1 MRAEKL
7 AAYRGVGTLAGKAQ
21 AAFPRIVYRAGRHHA
36 GDALPERGLQLQDA
50 PQAGHNTEHI
60 FQRAVRSLRFRA
72 VGGYGVAG
80 LGIGVYHEVPGKTG
94 EKIVYSKGLPQFFV
108 SDVMD
113 EDIVCPFRAGR

>member
-21 AAFPRIVYRAGRHHA
+21 AAFPRIVYRAGRYHA

-80 LGIGVYHEVPGKTG
+80 LGIGVYHEVPGKDG
-94 EKIVYSKGLPQFFV
+94 REDRLFQRFAAVLRFRRNGRGHRLPV
-108 SDVMD
+108 
-113 EDIVCPFRAGR
+113 RAGR